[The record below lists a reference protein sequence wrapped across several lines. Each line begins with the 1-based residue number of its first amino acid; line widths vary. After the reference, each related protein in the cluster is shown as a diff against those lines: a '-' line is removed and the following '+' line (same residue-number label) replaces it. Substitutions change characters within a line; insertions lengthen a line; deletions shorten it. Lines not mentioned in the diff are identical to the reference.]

1 MDSSQKRSSKIV
13 IPCIRCGACCRWE
26 GQVKVTDA
34 EIARIAQF
42 LGLSQEDFI
51 ASYTV
56 LRADRRGL
64 GIRMLEDGTCVFLDD
79 KNECRIHSVKPAQC
93 KGYPLK
99 WRNLSSEHLCQAVK
113 TLIEQGVLPPN
124 ELQFPPTFRE

>member
-1 MDSSQKRSSKIV
+1 MDSAPKRSPKIV
-13 IPCIRCGACCRWE
+13 IPCIRCGACSRWE
-26 GQVKVTDA
+26 GQVKVTEA

-42 LGLSQEDFI
+42 LGLSQDDFI

-64 GIRMLEDGTCVFLDD
+64 GIRMLADGTCVFLDD
-79 KNECRIHSVKPAQC
+79 KNECRIHSVKPSQC
-93 KGYPLK
+93 KDYPLK
-99 WRNLSSEHLCQAVK
+99 WRNLSSEHLCHAVK

-124 ELQFPPTFRE
+124 ELQFPPTLKK